1 MVPPRPNPPD
11 PILNGDITGG
21 FSNKALVAISIS
33 GLIIVFTTLT
43 FLYVY
48 SSRDPSIKQRDR
60 HQQPNNNDAEDY
72 ERALEDADVSTLNR
86 AQRRARAKHRMKK
99 NRRLAA
105 HQQPHPANPRP
116 NQDDV
121 GAEQQPAQIAAL
133 QPPAVLAE
141 DDIPPPGGIVIERLS
156 RKERQRVA
164 KAEER
169 RERLLYVEERKQ
181 QILILEQK
189 RGVGKNTAGNEDKEA
204 AEEMDERKNRL
215 EIEEKE
221 ALDREYTEWKF
232 MFPPSI
238 HEEQNN
244 DNYNTGMDGD
254 DGNDSKRETVQ
265 QFLTKLYAVRRISLA
280 DTAQRYSVSIPTLR
294 RRLTQ
299 LEEEGRVHHCGMV
312 DEVRGEYVVVLPE
325 DMTKLANYINEVGC
339 VTLEEVRLQ
348 LMGILDLTG
357 NSNVDGCGEDSAV
370 ISGNSCGVLAGV
382 K

>member
-1 MVPPRPNPPD
+1 MIPQRPIPPD

-33 GLIIVFTTLT
+33 GLLIVFTTLT
-43 FLYVY
+43 FLYIF
-48 SSRDPSIKQRDR
+48 SSRDPSNKQRER
-60 HQQPNNNDAEDY
+60 HQQQPDANDAEDY

-105 HQQPHPANPRP
+105 HQQPHPANPPP

-169 RERLLYVEERKQ
+169 RERLLYVEERKR

-189 RGVGKNTAGNEDKEA
+189 RGEGKNNVGNDNKEA
-204 AEEMDERKNRL
+204 EVDREERIKRL
-215 EIEEKE
+215 EVEKKE
-221 ALDREYTEWKF
+221 ALDREYHEWKF
-232 MFPPSI
+232 MFHPSM
-238 HEEQNN
+238 HEEQST
-244 DNYNTGMDGD
+244 DDGD
-254 DGNDSKRETVQ
+254 TGIGDDDGCDIKQETVQ

-299 LEEEGRVHHCGMV
+299 LEEEGRIHHCGIV
-312 DEVRGEYVVVLPE
+312 DEVRGDYAVISSDDMITLAKYIE
-325 DMTKLANYINEVGC
+325 DVGC
-339 VTLEEVRLQ
+339 ATLEEIRLH
-348 LMGILDLTG
+348 LMGILDLKCD
-357 NSNVDGCGEDSAV
+357 SNGDGRGEDSPV
-370 ISGNSCGVLAGV
+370 ISGNSC
-382 K
+382 